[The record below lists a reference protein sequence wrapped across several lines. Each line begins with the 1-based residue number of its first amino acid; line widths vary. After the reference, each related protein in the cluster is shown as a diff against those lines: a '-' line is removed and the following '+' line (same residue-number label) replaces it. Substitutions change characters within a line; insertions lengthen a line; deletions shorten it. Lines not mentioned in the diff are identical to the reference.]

1 MPPLTNQS
9 PTSTT
14 GFDMTTA
21 ARTMTMTEKA
31 TTSESATTV
40 NEGITLGAG
49 SDSQRRTVIIVSVVV
64 ASSVMAVLS
73 VAIV

>member
-9 PTSTT
+9 PTFAT

-21 ARTMTMTEKA
+21 AQTMTEKA

-40 NEGITLGAG
+40 NA
-49 SDSQRRTVIIVSVVV
+49 
-64 ASSVMAVLS
+64 
-73 VAIV
+73 